1 MAEMSEAI
9 EAHPG
14 YMAGF
19 YDAADLTP
27 IYDDA
32 PAPYRAGWEAYWRCR
47 ELFNGLEQGTGT
59 NVRR

>member
-1 MAEMSEAI
+1 MAEMNEAI

-27 IYDDA
+27 IFDDA

-47 ELFNGLEQGTGT
+47 ELFNDLNQESSC
-59 NVRR
+59 